1 MELMSYFI
9 LWFIFSIFQ
18 HYELG
23 GSIMSS
29 PIDKY
34 LVITKEESVDST
46 KRKLRV
52 VVKDWDGKFAKKAL
66 VKVYAEKEDNSLHFL
81 GEGYTSS
88 KGEIIINGL
97 SKNKSYKLEIIYKG
111 ITENRLI
118 EARKVVE
125 DEYYEDYGYE
135 DEDEEE

>member
-1 MELMSYFI
+1 
-9 LWFIFSIFQ
+9 
-18 HYELG
+18 
-23 GSIMSS
+23 MSS